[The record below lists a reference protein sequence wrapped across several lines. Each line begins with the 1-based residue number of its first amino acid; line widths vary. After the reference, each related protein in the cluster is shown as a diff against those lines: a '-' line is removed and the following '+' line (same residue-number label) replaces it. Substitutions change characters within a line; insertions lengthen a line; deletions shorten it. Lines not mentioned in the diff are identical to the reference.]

1 MSCFLSLPS
10 FYGQSSSLP
19 CTRSWSYCSS
29 LVSCTVKPN
38 SSASSRSAYTAKY
51 CKEIIIITELTSF
64 NLNSWPRTS
73 NAPLILPG
81 NHYNISLIHLLCRY
95 SRWPSHLIPFL
106 QAPIT
111 LTLLPVLPD
120 KKKESQSD
128 VDFNTFTP
136 SLLFTANMYTL
147 THCLSTCPSICALD
161 FMSPVK
167 EIFPVI
173 LPSLDFLLSIAL
185 SY

>member
-10 FYGQSSSLP
+10 FYGQSSSLS

-51 CKEIIIITELTSF
+51 SKEIIIITELTSF

-120 KKKESQSD
+120 KKRRVNQMWILTRLHHHSYLPP
-128 VDFNTFTP
+128 TCIP
-136 SLLFTANMYTL
+136 SHTAFL
-147 THCLSTCPSICALD
+147 
-161 FMSPVK
+161 PV
-167 EIFPVI
+167 
-173 LPSLDFLLSIAL
+173 LPFVH
-185 SY
+185 